1 MKISSEEIYRR
12 LEEYFRPWECTDVFP
27 KIGLQ
32 LHYCDFPQKVYT
44 ATFASD
50 EVFTFLKEKG
60 VKNALLFT
68 HHPAP
73 QKTDLNLPAP
83 PVSQEN
89 IDFMKENGISFFSYH
104 IPLDRNSP
112 YAPGFN
118 LAKAMGAEP
127 YAEFYEQNGVKMG
140 LVCRFEAETLKDI
153 KNALENKRQARL
165 TPAALEVLAIV
176 AYNQPVTKAFVEQVR
191 GTDSSSV
198 VNSLVERELLCE
210 AGRLEL
216 PGRPMTYR
224 TTENFLRC
232 FDMASLEEL
241 PRMPTED
248 GQMRLDDPEE
258 LWEEYERIRG
268 IPRQDSEENKEE

>member
-32 LHYCDFPQKVYT
+32 LHCCDFPQKVYT

-140 LVCRFEAETLKDI
+140 LLCRFEAETLEDV
-153 KNALENKRQARL
+153 KNALENAIGHKAKIYHYGDSKVKKDTVAIMAGGASNRDIYAYLEKIGVNVFITGVTNRSVSWVDEVHSQAEAHGINIIGGTHL
-165 TPAALEVLAIV
+165 STEQFAPMAMTGFFKKLGLEAEFIKETP
-176 AYNQPVTKAFVEQVR
+176 NF
-191 GTDSSSV
+191 
-198 VNSLVERELLCE
+198 NEL
-210 AGRLEL
+210 
-216 PGRPMTYR
+216 
-224 TTENFLRC
+224 
-232 FDMASLEEL
+232 
-241 PRMPTED
+241 
-248 GQMRLDDPEE
+248 
-258 LWEEYERIRG
+258 
-268 IPRQDSEENKEE
+268 

>member
-1 MKISSEEIYRR
+1 MR
-12 LEEYFRPWECTDVFP
+12 
-27 KIGLQ
+27 
-32 LHYCDFPQKVYT
+32 
-44 ATFASD
+44 
-50 EVFTFLKEKG
+50 
-60 VKNALLFT
+60 
-68 HHPAP
+68 
-73 QKTDLNLPAP
+73 
-83 PVSQEN
+83 
-89 IDFMKENGISFFSYH
+89 
-104 IPLDRNSP
+104 
-112 YAPGFN
+112 
-118 LAKAMGAEP
+118 
-127 YAEFYEQNGVKMG
+127 
-140 LVCRFEAETLKDI
+140 
-153 KNALENKRQARL
+153 
-165 TPAALEVLAIV
+165 AIV
-176 AYNQPVTKAFVEQVR
+176 AYNQPVTKAFLEQVR